1 MKLTKPERSFT
12 LIFVVIVLLEL
23 FSAQLQDILPI
34 PFSPKPLIL
43 LSLIVFYLLASAGVG
58 KVTNLLMLLALL
70 FSLGGDIFL
79 MYTDQNE
86 NMFIVGLLSFLLAHV
101 LYIFVFNIK
110 RTNRNVVRVILPL
123 VLYALALLFLLI
135 KGLNQLLI
143 PVIVYMIAILAM
155 VVFAFLRKDNVPN
168 QSYAMVMIGA
178 IFFVISDSIL
188 AINKF
193 YEPIACA
200 HFLIMATYALAQ
212 YLITLGVLRQNT

>member
-1 MKLTKPERSFT
+1 
-12 LIFVVIVLLEL
+12 
-23 FSAQLQDILPI
+23 
-34 PFSPKPLIL
+34 
-43 LSLIVFYLLASAGVG
+43 
-58 KVTNLLMLLALL
+58 
-70 FSLGGDIFL
+70 
-79 MYTDQNE
+79 
-86 NMFIVGLLSFLLAHV
+86 MFIVGLLSFLLAHV

-193 YEPIACA
+193 YKPIAYA
-200 HFLIMATYALAQ
+200 HLLIMATYALAQ